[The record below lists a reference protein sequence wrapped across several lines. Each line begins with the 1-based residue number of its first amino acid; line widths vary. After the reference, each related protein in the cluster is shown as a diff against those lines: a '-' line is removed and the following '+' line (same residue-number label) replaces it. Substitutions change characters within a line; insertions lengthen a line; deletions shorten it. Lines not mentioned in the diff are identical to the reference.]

1 MNFRIKLIL
10 SYIGVI
16 LAVIIFSF
24 IFSSIFVR
32 QIFVRIIIGNW
43 PHEIDL
49 LLKPQVTMFL
59 NTVRMTLVWSGVIS
73 IFIGIGVA
81 LIVSNLTVKPLKE
94 MQKLAKRISQGDYSA
109 RIGLKSRDEIG
120 ELASSLNYMAEQL
133 TDIENMRKKLIQN
146 VSHDLR
152 TPLTSIKG
160 YLESLE
166 DKNFTE
172 KEKIKSIEIVQKEV
186 ERMEKI
192 VKDITKLSIIDSKNY
207 QLNFEKLNLNSVINE
222 LMPVVNIEAEKKN
235 ITIKANLSQKEVF
248 IMGDKE
254 KIKEIIINLLD
265 NAIKFTN
272 DGYISISTSQNKNET
287 STIIEDTGIGID
299 SEDLPHI
306 FERFY
311 RGEKSRSKNSSGLGI
326 GLAIAKELVYMQN
339 GKIEVES
346 KKSKGSK
353 FTVKFPVAD

>member
-32 QIFVRIIIGNW
+32 QSFVRIIIGNW
-43 PHEIDL
+43 PREINL
-49 LLKPQVTMFL
+49 LLSLQSTKFL

-109 RIGLKSRDEIG
+109 RIGLKSKDEIG

-133 TDIENMRKKLIQN
+133 TDIENMRKKLVQN

-160 YLESLE
+160 YLELLE
-166 DKNFTE
+166 DESFTE
-172 KEKIKSIEIVQKEV
+172 EEKLKSINTIQKEV
-186 ERMEKI
+186 ERMETI
-192 VKDITKLSIIDSKNY
+192 VKEITRLSIIDGKNY
-207 QLNFEKLNLNSVINE
+207 QLDIEKLDLNSVVKESI
-222 LMPVVNIEAEKKN
+222 PIISIEAEKKN
-235 ITIKANLSQKEVF
+235 IQIQTDSLQKEIF

-254 KIKEIIINLLD
+254 KVKEVIINLLD

-272 DGYISISTSQNKNET
+272 EGFIKISTSQNKNYV
-287 STIIEDTGIGID
+287 SLIIEDTGIGID
-299 SEDLPHI
+299 PEDMPHI

-326 GLAIAKELVYMQN
+326 GLSIVKELLYMQN

-353 FTVKFPVAD
+353 FTVNFPAAD

>member
-32 QIFVRIIIGNW
+32 QSFVRIIIGNW
-43 PHEIDL
+43 PREVNL
-49 LLKPQVTMFL
+49 LLSLQSTKFL
-59 NTVRMTLVWSGVIS
+59 NTVRMTLVWSGVMS

-133 TDIENMRKKLIQN
+133 TDIENMRKKLVQN

-160 YLESLE
+160 YLELLE
-166 DKNFTE
+166 DESFTE
-172 KEKIKSIEIVQKEV
+172 EEKLKSINTIQKEV
-186 ERMEKI
+186 ERMETI
-192 VKDITKLSIIDSKNY
+192 VKEITRLSIIDGKNY
-207 QLNFEKLNLNSVINE
+207 QLDIEKLDLNSVVKESI
-222 LMPVVNIEAEKKN
+222 PIISIEAEKKN
-235 ITIKANLSQKEVF
+235 IQIQIDSLQKEVF

-254 KIKEIIINLLD
+254 KVKEVIINLLD

-272 DGYISISTSQNKNET
+272 EGFIKISTSQNKNYV
-287 STIIEDTGIGID
+287 SLIIEDTGIGID
-299 SEDLPHI
+299 PEDMPHI

-326 GLAIAKELVYMQN
+326 GLAIIKELVYMQN

-353 FTVKFPVAD
+353 FTVNFPVAD

>member
-32 QIFVRIIIGNW
+32 QSFVRIIIGNW
-43 PHEIDL
+43 PREVNL
-49 LLKPQVTMFL
+49 LLSLQSTKFL
-59 NTVRMTLVWSGVIS
+59 NTVRMTLVWSGVMS

-133 TDIENMRKKLIQN
+133 TDIENMRKKLVQN

-160 YLESLE
+160 YLELLE
-166 DKNFTE
+166 DESFTE
-172 KEKIKSIEIVQKEV
+172 EEKLKSINTIQKEV
-186 ERMEKI
+186 ERMETI
-192 VKDITKLSIIDSKNY
+192 VKEITRLSIIDGKNY
-207 QLNFEKLNLNSVINE
+207 QLDIEKLDLNL
-222 LMPVVNIEAEKKN
+222 VVKESIPIISIEAEKKN
-235 ITIKANLSQKEVF
+235 IQIQIDSLQKEVF

-254 KIKEIIINLLD
+254 KVKEVIINLLD

-272 DGYISISTSQNKNET
+272 EGFIKISTSQNKNYV
-287 STIIEDTGIGID
+287 SLIIEDTGIGID
-299 SEDLPHI
+299 PEDMPHI

-326 GLAIAKELVYMQN
+326 GLSIVKELLYMQN

-353 FTVKFPVAD
+353 FTVNFPVAD

>member
-32 QIFVRIIIGNW
+32 QSFVRIIIGNW
-43 PHEIDL
+43 PREVNL
-49 LLKPQVTMFL
+49 LLSLQSTKFL
-59 NTVRMTLVWSGVIS
+59 NTVRMTLVWSGVMS

-133 TDIENMRKKLIQN
+133 TDIENMRKKLVQN

-160 YLESLE
+160 YLELLE
-166 DKNFTE
+166 DESFTE
-172 KEKIKSIEIVQKEV
+172 EEKLKSINTIQKEV
-186 ERMEKI
+186 ERMETI
-192 VKDITKLSIIDSKNY
+192 VKEITRLSIIDGKNY
-207 QLNFEKLNLNSVINE
+207 QLDIEKLDLNSVVKESI
-222 LMPVVNIEAEKKN
+222 PIISIEAEKKN
-235 ITIKANLSQKEVF
+235 IQIQTDSLQKEIF

-254 KIKEIIINLLD
+254 KVKEVIINLLS

-272 DGYISISTSQNKNET
+272 EGFIKISTSQNKNYV
-287 STIIEDTGIGID
+287 SLIIEDTGIGID
-299 SEDLPHI
+299 PEDMPHI

-326 GLAIAKELVYMQN
+326 GLSIVKELLYMQN

-346 KKSKGSK
+346 KKNKGSK
-353 FTVKFPVAD
+353 FTVNFPFAD

>member
-32 QIFVRIIIGNW
+32 QSFVRIIIGNW
-43 PHEIDL
+43 PREVNL
-49 LLKPQVTMFL
+49 LLSLQSTKFL
-59 NTVRMTLVWSGVIS
+59 NTVRMTLVWSGVMS

-133 TDIENMRKKLIQN
+133 TDIENMRKKLVQN

-160 YLESLE
+160 YLELLE
-166 DKNFTE
+166 DESFTE
-172 KEKIKSIEIVQKEV
+172 EEKLKSINTIQKEV
-186 ERMEKI
+186 ERMETI
-192 VKDITKLSIIDSKNY
+192 VKEITRLSIIDGKNY
-207 QLNFEKLNLNSVINE
+207 QLDIEKLDLNSVVKESI
-222 LMPVVNIEAEKKN
+222 PIISIEAEKKN
-235 ITIKANLSQKEVF
+235 IQIQIDSLQKEVF

-254 KIKEIIINLLD
+254 KVKEVIINLLD

-272 DGYISISTSQNKNET
+272 EGFIKISTSQNKNYV
-287 STIIEDTGIGID
+287 SLIIEDTGIGID
-299 SEDLPHI
+299 PEDMPHI

-326 GLAIAKELVYMQN
+326 GLAITKELVYMQN

-353 FTVKFPVAD
+353 FTVNFPVAD

>member
-49 LLKPQVTMFL
+49 LLKPQATKFL
-59 NTVRMTLVWSGVIS
+59 NTVRMTLVWSGIIS

-81 LIVSNLTVKPLKE
+81 LVVSNLTVKPLKE

-133 TDIENMRKKLIQN
+133 TDIENMRKKLVQN

-152 TPLTSIKG
+152 TPLTTIKG
-160 YLESLE
+160 YLELLE
-166 DKNFTE
+166 DENFTE
-172 KEKIKSIEIVQKEV
+172 EEKLKSINTIQKEV
-186 ERMEKI
+186 ERMETI
-192 VKDITKLSIIDSKNY
+192 VKEITRLSIIDGKNY
-207 QLNFEKLNLNSVINE
+207 QLDIEKLDLNSVVKESI
-222 LMPVVNIEAEKKN
+222 PIISIEAEKKN
-235 ITIKANLSQKEVF
+235 IQIQADSLQKEVL
-248 IMGDKE
+248 IMGDKG

-272 DGYISISTSQNKNET
+272 EGFIKISTSQNKNYV
-287 STIIEDTGIGID
+287 SLIIEDTGIGID
-299 SEDLPHI
+299 PEDMPHI

-311 RGEKSRSKNSSGLGI
+311 RGEKSRSENSSGLGI

-353 FTVKFPVAD
+353 FTVNFPAAD

>member
-24 IFSSIFVR
+24 LFSSIFVK
-32 QIFVRIIIGNW
+32 QSFIRIIIGNW
-43 PHEIDL
+43 PREVDL
-49 LLKPQVTMFL
+49 LLRLQSTKFL
-59 NTVRMTLVWSGVIS
+59 NTVRMTLVWSGIIS

-81 LIVSNLTVKPLKE
+81 LIVSTITVKPLKE

-152 TPLTSIKG
+152 TPITSIKG
-160 YLESLE
+160 YLELLE
-166 DKNFTE
+166 DENFTE
-172 KEKIKSIEIVQKEV
+172 EEKIKSINTIQKEV

-192 VKDITKLSIIDSKNY
+192 VKEITRLSIIDSKNY
-207 QLNFEKLNLNSVINE
+207 QLNIEKLELNSVVGE
-222 LMPVVNIEAEKKN
+222 LIPIIRIEAEKKK
-235 ITIKANLSQKEVF
+235 IQIKNDSLQKEIF
-248 IMGDKE
+248 IRGDKE
-254 KIKEIIINLLD
+254 KVKEIIINLLS

-272 DGYISISTSQNKNET
+272 EGFIRISTSQNKNYA
-287 STIIEDTGIGID
+287 SLIIEDTGIGID
-299 SEDLPHI
+299 SEDMPHI

-311 RGEKSRSKNSSGLGI
+311 RGEKSRSQDYSGLGI
-326 GLAIAKELVYMQN
+326 GLAIVKELVYMQN
-339 GKIEVES
+339 GNIEVES
-346 KKSKGSK
+346 ETNKGSK
-353 FTVKFPVAD
+353 FTVKFPAAD

>member
-32 QIFVRIIIGNW
+32 QSFVRIIIGNW
-43 PHEIDL
+43 PREVNL
-49 LLKPQVTMFL
+49 LLSLQGTKFL
-59 NTVRMTLVWSGVIS
+59 NTVRMTLVWSGVMS

-133 TDIENMRKKLIQN
+133 TDIENMRKKLVQN

-160 YLESLE
+160 YLELLE
-166 DKNFTE
+166 DESFTE
-172 KEKIKSIEIVQKEV
+172 EEKLKSINTIQKEV
-186 ERMEKI
+186 ERMETI
-192 VKDITKLSIIDSKNY
+192 VKEITRLSIIDGKNY
-207 QLNFEKLNLNSVINE
+207 QLDIEKLDLNSVVKESI
-222 LMPVVNIEAEKKN
+222 PIISIEAEKKN
-235 ITIKANLSQKEVF
+235 IQIQTDSLQKEIF

-254 KIKEIIINLLD
+254 KVKEVIINLLS

-272 DGYISISTSQNKNET
+272 EGFIKISTSQNKNYV
-287 STIIEDTGIGID
+287 SLIIEDTGIGID
-299 SEDLPHI
+299 PEDMPHI

-339 GKIEVES
+339 GKIKVES
-346 KKSKGSK
+346 EKNKGSK
-353 FTVKFPVAD
+353 FTVNFPFAD